1 MMAEEPID
9 PWKESQAQ
17 TEEAASSTPDVAQ
30 ASPSSSPA
38 RSPSPPS
45 SNPTSATTS
54 TTTPAADA
62 AAIPPAAP
70 VPAPGPATD
79 PTGLDRCA
87 ATGVPPVLKTA
98 PGVLSQT
105 EASTPSTPIQPG
117 FMPLVSVVDFHHAR
131 GPEVEYW
138 FGADEGQDPAVEY
151 GWSLLPFMALSDG
164 AHASSEDF
172 SYFTLLRPESS
183 KNGPAISL
191 FGIACTRQLDSTLL
205 KVRPADVTRST
216 VQKAVVVITDSP
228 QHFGMLRERLSIVT
242 QAWFAQREFTD
253 VEILH
258 HFQESL
264 ADDKRRGM
272 MSPNVDGGDQYLGL
286 SLREFVHEFK
296 WQTLVLLKCCLL
308 QPKML
313 FFGTRCDRLCM
324 VQFCLISLIPRL
336 IRSMQDCADP
346 DLNAYEKT
354 LAKSVSFRSSDRAST
369 MAFMGLPLQIF
380 GKGALFGPYTPLQQ
394 LDVLADVG
402 TKSYIVG
409 STNSLLLQQRDRYS
423 DILINLDE
431 GTINIT
437 STSLRSALNLT
448 AADRRWID
456 FLTQAV
462 NDTWDDAN
470 PANPTNLQYMG
481 SEAFIRM
488 QFEEYIVAMLSS
500 VRYHLFIQ
508 KHPSQRLSYIDGDP
522 SVDFGFDWVEAWT
535 RTENHRMWYTHTDD
549 AMFDIVVPRH
559 PCAGGL
565 TMDDVQRRIAEQVK
579 ELHLDDKLAQS
590 REAIGRNWAAG
601 KDRASA
607 VVNKLWT
614 DVETFREV
622 QRKKTEEERQKDL
635 QGETQTQPQQPN
647 SAQSNGQGGIADEK
661 ASGMTVGERASSYMS
676 SWANWAGEKR
686 KTGGGWSFGRKAQ
699 ANTPPQSESPSPNN
713 GDKAEGAYSSPRAS
727 MSNYQSLHKSN
738 LSGSSFELAADV
750 HSDDEHDDGRTHQL
764 LLTKSHGSSV
774 TGDSASISTA
784 TTATTAT
791 TVATTMATAGAS
803 GSEKKQ

>member
-1 MMAEEPID
+1 MSTEEPID
-9 PWKESQAQ
+9 PWKEPQAQ
-17 TEEAASSTPDVAQ
+17 TEEVAPTPEDIKQ
-30 ASPSSSPA
+30 TL
-38 RSPSPPS
+38 PSPPS
-45 SNPTSATTS
+45 PASASPPRSPLPNPNSASITTSAADTVS
-54 TTTPAADA
+54 TPPVSS
-62 AAIPPAAP
+62 PPAAASTD
-70 VPAPGPATD
+70 PAPIPAIT
-79 PTGLDRCA
+79 
-87 ATGVPPVLKTA
+87 PVLKIA
-98 PGVLSQT
+98 PGVLSQI
-105 EASTPSTPIQPG
+105 EPSTPSTPSQAG
-117 FMPLVSVVDFHHAR
+117 FIPLVSVVDFHHAR

-138 FGADEGQDPAVEY
+138 FGADEGQDPAAEY

-172 SYFTLLRPESS
+172 SYFTLLRPESPM
-183 KNGPAISL
+183 NGPAISL
-191 FGIACTRQLDSTLL
+191 FGIACTRQLDSTML
-205 KVRPADVTRST
+205 KVRPPDVTRST

-272 MSPNVDGGDQYLGL
+272 MAPNVDGGDQYLGL

-369 MAFMGLPLQIF
+369 LAFMGLPLQIF

-431 GTINIT
+431 NTINIT
-437 STSLRSALNLT
+437 SSSLRSALSLT

-488 QFEEYIVAMLSS
+488 QFEEYIIAMLSS

-508 KHPSQRLSYIDGDP
+508 KDPSKRLAHIDGDP
-522 SVDFGFDWVEAWT
+522 ALDFGLDWIEAWT

-549 AMFDIVVPRH
+549 AIFDVVEPRH

-565 TMDDVQRRIAEQVK
+565 TIDDVQRRISEQVK
-579 ELHLDDKLAQS
+579 ELHLDDKLAQGK
-590 REAIGRNWAAG
+590 EAIGRNWAAG

-607 VVNKLWT
+607 VVNKFWT
-614 DVETFREV
+614 DMEAFREL
-622 QRKKTEEERQKDL
+622 QRKKAEEEKQKAAEARTQS
-635 QGETQTQPQQPN
+635 QGPEQAPN
-647 SAQSNGQGGIADEK
+647 SAKSSNQSTITDEK
-661 ASGMTVGERASSYMS
+661 APVMTVGERASSYMS
-676 SWANWAGEKR
+676 SWASWAGEKR
-686 KTGGGWSFGRKAQ
+686 KTGGGWGFGRKTSP
-699 ANTPPQSESPSPNN
+699 NTPTNSDSPPSGNTATSTDSGYNDKTRDVSSSPSAPA
-713 GDKAEGAYSSPRAS
+713 GHYR
-727 MSNYQSLHKSN
+727 SLHTSN
-738 LSGSSFELAADV
+738 LSGSSFELAADI
-750 HSDDEHDDGRTHQL
+750 HSDDDYDDSRAQQIAPTTSRVG
-764 LLTKSHGSSV
+764 
-774 TGDSASISTA
+774 SAST
-784 TTATTAT
+784 TTATAAASPE
-791 TVATTMATAGAS
+791 TVQTAGALDTKS
-803 GSEKKQ
+803 